1 MANNNIFGDPI
12 TTPLD
17 ATQLGTQLDQVE
29 AGNFTA
35 EPAGFKK
42 IQLMFQPVDGD
53 DAPLGAQQMV
63 RCRMADAA
71 ITAELARLQELAG
84 WLSLTGTPAAA
95 TRTDPYTFTPVTAGG
110 AAGDK
115 TYAIT
120 SGALP
125 DGLTL
130 NATTGVVSGTPTV
143 ANTFNFDITVT
154 DVDGNTDVLACEIIV
169 AAVPAVTT
177 ASPLAGATVG
187 RSYTANQTSTGGTAP
202 LVWSLASGS
211 MPAGLALN
219 SSTGQITG
227 TPTTPASPATL
238 NMRITDAN
246 GTVSPTVSLSL
257 TIAAAVSWTSS
268 TMPNGTVGTAYSDT
282 VTAENGTGPVTIAV
296 QSGALPDGLSL
307 VDNGDRTATVSGTPT
322 AAGLF
327 SYVLRATDANGS
339 TADLTITNLRVEIAF
354 TPSGATMPNAT
365 EALAYSENIT
375 SNVGAAGDGPATLA
389 ITSGVLPAGLSFL
402 DNGDG
407 TATISGTPDPSTAGD
422 YPFTVT
428 ATDLNAFSTTHNYT
442 LTVDAAPPPP

>member
-1 MANNNIFGDPI
+1 MANDNIFGDPI
-12 TTPLD
+12 TTPLN
-17 ATQLGTQLDQVE
+17 ATQLGAQLDAVE
-29 AGNFTA
+29 AGDFDA
-35 EPAGFKK
+35 EVGGFKK
-42 IQLMFQPVDGD
+42 IQFTFQPVDGD
-53 DAPLGAQQMV
+53 DAPLGAQQVV

-71 ITAELARLQELAG
+71 ISAELARLQELAG

-110 AAGDK
+110 ASGDK

-130 NATTGVVSGTPTV
+130 NAATGVVSGTPTV

-177 ASPLAGATVG
+177 SSPLAGATVG

-257 TIAAAVSWTSS
+257 TIAAAVSLTCS
-268 TMPNGTVGTAYSDT
+268 TPNGTVGTAYSQ
-282 VTAENGTGPVTIAV
+282 VATATGGTAPVAITKPT
-296 QSGALPDGLSL
+296 GTLPNGLSL

-407 TATISGTPDPSTAGD
+407 TATISGTPDASTAGD